1 VRVMA
6 RVRDL
11 RGGREN
17 DARFHERMKGQGVWG
32 RLLAQRFAKATWR
45 LGLRTERRSLDLS
58 QFRRPLPPARPSAQ
72 PSLF

>member
-1 VRVMA
+1 MA
-6 RVRDL
+6 RVREL

-32 RLLAQRFAKATWR
+32 QLLAQRFAKATWR
-45 LGLRTERRSLDLS
+45 LGLRTERRALDLS
-58 QFRRPLPPARPSAQ
+58 QFRRPRPAATPSAQ